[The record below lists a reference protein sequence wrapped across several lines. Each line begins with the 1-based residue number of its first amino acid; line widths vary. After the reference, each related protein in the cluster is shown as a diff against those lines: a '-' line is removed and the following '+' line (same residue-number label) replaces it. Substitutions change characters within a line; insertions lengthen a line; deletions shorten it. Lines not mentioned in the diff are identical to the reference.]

1 MTNQRR
7 RLPLLLLLLPC
18 CAMAPACAG
27 ARAREH
33 ALLPALVEVWP
44 RIREG
49 IEREAGVQGSADAA
63 AAIAAADAA
72 LQSGDLAAIAAVP
85 WPLLD
90 ELALSDLQRR
100 AAAGQLGPDVVP
112 ILRGRMQQFVAQRAK
127 LLRTPHEQ

>member
-49 IEREAGVQGSADAA
+49 MAREAAAQGRAEASGVVE
-63 AAIAAADAA
+63 AADVA
-72 LQSGDLAAIAAVP
+72 LRSGDLSAIAAVP

-90 ELALSDLQRR
+90 ELALADVQRR

-112 ILRGRMQQFVAQRAK
+112 ILRGRLEQFAAQRTK
-127 LLRTPHEQ
+127 LLRSSR